1 MALNVVSNAG
11 PLILFSKL
19 NILYL
24 LKELYGRVEFPFA
37 VYKEAVQLG
46 IRYGFPDAR
55 TLHLFLTQ
63 NKWKPTQVID
73 IPLDL
78 KDENLDSGEK
88 EAIAL
93 AISKNA
99 LLLMDEERGRSFA
112 RSKNIKGM
120 GSLGV
125 LIEAYKKKHIS
136 EDQLRVYF
144 QQISDRKD
152 IWINPDLCKRLLGKL
167 FQTDVT

>member
-11 PLILFSKL
+11 PLIVFSKL
-19 NILYL
+19 NILHL

-46 IRYGFPDAR
+46 IRHGFSDAR
-55 TLHLFLTQ
+55 ALHLFLTQ
-63 NKWKPTQVID
+63 NQWKPTPVID

-78 KDENLDSGEK
+78 QDETLDSGEK

-99 LLLMDEERGRSFA
+99 LLLMDEERGRNFA
-112 RSKNIKGM
+112 RSKNIKGR

-125 LIEAYKKKHIS
+125 LIEAYQKQYIN
-136 EDQLRVYF
+136 EDQLRLYF

-152 IWINPDLCKRLLGKL
+152 IWINPDLCKRLLEKL
-167 FQTDVT
+167 F